1 MYIMFINILLI
12 CLFVLGKVCP
22 VIGRVCMD
30 CITIKVPEDAN
41 ECREFCL
48 MSPDFNDVNSGLA
61 MARVQKTIPYEV
73 CTNVS
78 IRVPRLY
85 SVDDKV
91 LTEV

>member
-1 MYIMFINILLI
+1 
-12 CLFVLGKVCP
+12 
-22 VIGRVCMD
+22 MD

-41 ECREFCL
+41 EFREFCL

-61 MARVQKTIPYEV
+61 MARAQKTIPYEV

>member
-1 MYIMFINILLI
+1 
-12 CLFVLGKVCP
+12 
-22 VIGRVCMD
+22 
-30 CITIKVPEDAN
+30 
-41 ECREFCL
+41 
-48 MSPDFNDVNSGLA
+48 
-61 MARVQKTIPYEV
+61 MARAQKTIPYEV